1 MQIDLTENDYRYIK
15 LLLISK
21 GGNHNN
27 YIANKIE
34 FEPFKRNTKKKTDY
48 INLKQ
53 RLEKRANKI

>member
-21 GGNHNN
+21 GRTEL
-27 YIANKIE
+27 ANKIK